1 MPHDR
6 RSILIAIAV
15 ALAGLVVAGRWLV
28 PSSAAPSTIDAV
40 PTSTFSPLP
49 REASASDDG
58 GPVLVHVVGAVRRPG
73 VYRLKAGSR
82 VRDAVHAAGGATP
95 AARPSEINLAER
107 LADGEQVVL
116 PGRGVTLPVAADTG
130 AGAHGIVHLSSA
142 TVDQLDALDG
152 IGPTLAAR
160 IVAYRTQHGGFRRV
174 DDLADVPGIGPAKLE
189 ALRAQ
194 VAP

>member
-15 ALAGLVVAGRWLV
+15 ALAGLVLAGRWLV
-28 PSSAAPSTIDAV
+28 PSSASPSTIDPV
-40 PTSTFSPLP
+40 PTSAFSPLP
-49 REASASDDG
+49 RQASASDDG
-58 GPVLVHVVGAVRRPG
+58 GPVLVHVVGAVHRPG
-73 VYRLKAGSR
+73 VYQLPGGSR
-82 VRDAVHAAGGATP
+82 VRDAVRAAGGATP
-95 AARPSEINLAER
+95 AAHPSEINLAER

-116 PGRGVTLPVAADTG
+116 PGRGITLPAAAA
-130 AGAHGIVHLSSA
+130 AGPGSHGIVHLSSA
-142 TVDQLDALDG
+142 TADQLDALDG

>member
-15 ALAGLVVAGRWLV
+15 ALAGLVLAGRWLV
-28 PSSAAPSTIDAV
+28 PSSASPSTVDAV
-40 PTSTFSPLP
+40 PTSAFSPLP
-49 REASASDDG
+49 RAASSSDAS
-58 GPVLVHVVGAVRRPG
+58 GPVLVHVVGAVHRPG
-73 VYRLKAGSR
+73 VYRLPAGSR
-82 VRDAVHAAGGATP
+82 VRDAIHAAGGATV
-95 AARPSEINLAER
+95 AARTSEINLAER

-116 PGRGVTLPVAADTG
+116 PGRGITLPVAVSG
-130 AGAHGIVHLSSA
+130 SGPHGIVHLSSA
-142 TVDQLDALDG
+142 TADQLDALDG

-189 ALRAQ
+189 AMRAQ